1 MLIYKIKT
9 SRVLVFLYE
18 RSLNVEMGKHAN
30 L

>member
-18 RSLNVEMGKHAN
+18 RSLNVEMGR
-30 L
+30 LY